1 MIRGQC
7 LNLFVCSILRGQNP
21 GLIVKSR
28 AKCIFKKKVNI
39 NSRRTK
45 SSRKKKKQKKN
56 KTKTKTKQKKQQ
68 TKKKEHVCIVYG
80 NCFNMGLLLFKKS
93 FF

>member
-45 SSRKKKKQKKN
+45 SSRKKKKQKQKQN
-56 KTKTKTKQKKQQ
+56 KKKQQ
-68 TKKKEHVCIVYG
+68 TKKK
-80 NCFNMGLLLFKKS
+80 NMYV
-93 FF
+93 